1 MLASR
6 GYFVTGTD
14 TDVGKT
20 VVTAALA
27 RALCERVT
35 RVTAIKAVQTGVGAR
50 EEGDAAR
57 AGRLSGCGAL
67 ELVRFAAPAD
77 PWAAALAEGVQPPH
91 VAELVERIAAVAG
104 SVVVEGSGGIAVPL
118 NARETFADLAAAV
131 GLPAVIAVGL
141 RLGCINH
148 AALTVEACER
158 RGIRVAGC
166 VLVERWQSVTEAYR
180 LDVARALQDKAHI
193 FGILPFASEAEAVAC
208 GAALFA
214 NLQ

>member
-1 MLASR
+1 MLARR

-27 RALCERVT
+27 RALREGGARVT
-35 RVTAIKAVQTGVGAR
+35 TIKVVQTGAGAM
-50 EEGDAAR
+50 EGGDAAR
-57 AGRLSGCGAL
+57 AGRLAGCKGT

-77 PWAAALAEGVQPPH
+77 PWAAALAEGARPPR
-91 VAELVERIAAVAG
+91 VADLVARIAAVPGAI
-104 SVVVEGSGGIAVPL
+104 VVEGSGGIAVPL
-118 NARETFADLAAAV
+118 NASETFVDLAEAV
-131 GLPAVIAVGL
+131 GLPVVVAVGL

-166 VLVERWQSVTEAYR
+166 VLVERWQAVAGTYR
-180 LDVARALQDKAHI
+180 RDVARALQDKTHI
-193 FGILPFASEAEAVAC
+193 FGILPFASEADAVAS

-214 NLQ
+214 NM

>member
-1 MLASR
+1 MLVRR

-27 RALCERVT
+27 RALRERGA
-35 RVTAIKAVQTGVGAR
+35 RVTAIKAVQTGVDDV
-50 EEGDAAR
+50 EDGDAAR
-57 AGRLSGCGAL
+57 VGRLSECEAI
-67 ELVRFAAPAD
+67 ELARFAASAD
-77 PWAAALAEGVQPPH
+77 PWTAALAQGAQPPR
-91 VAELVERIAAVAG
+91 VAELAERIAAVPG

-118 NARETFADLAAAV
+118 NARETFVDLAEAI

-166 VLVERWQSVTEAYR
+166 VLVERWRATDDAYR

-193 FGILPFASEAEAVAC
+193 FGILPFASEAEAIAC

-214 NLQ
+214 NIQ